1 MSAINFSGGFAVLAG
16 GLRVVPGAQ
25 PPQALQSSRR
35 NWAAQLA
42 VGQSATALPGLLA
55 SVFNL
60 CSHAHRVCAQLALE
74 AAMPGVQPAL
84 PPLHVAQRL
93 HTETAQEHIR
103 RMGLDWP
110 RLLAA
115 PGTGAQGVDG
125 AAQAHAALQ
134 RCPLL
139 TSAAHASA
147 HASPSGDTGPWPATL
162 AWLQTELL
170 HMPATAW
177 LAQWQAGGAG
187 WLRDWAAGR
196 PGWLATLLQGA
207 RLADVAA
214 PVNPA
219 TALRVHADTGADTE
233 AAQAVGMRELSAALD
248 AQPGF
253 ALRPQWRGGCA
264 HTGNW
269 ARLHNP
275 AIGQA
280 LTPWGLLGSRLAE
293 LAQLCLHGAHPPGEP
308 AVLSF
313 GAVPVGEG
321 QGLAWVEMARG
332 LLVHRVA
339 VSNAQGRA
347 KVVACDVVAPTEW
360 NFHPHGVVAH
370 CVAGLD
376 VGEPADMIERRVR
389 LLMAAFDPCVPFE
402 VQPPQ
407 PTQTETSHA

>member
-1 MSAINFSGGFAVLAG
+1 MSAINFSGDFAALAG

-25 PPQALQSSRR
+25 PPQTLQSSRR

-60 CSHAHRVCAQLALE
+60 CSHAHRVCAQLALD

-115 PGTGAQGVDG
+115 PGADAHGVDG

-139 TSAAHASA
+139 TSAAHGT
-147 HASPSGDTGPWPATL
+147 PSGDNGPWPATL
-162 AWLQTELL
+162 AWLQAELL
-170 HMPATAW
+170 HMPATTW

-187 WLRDWAAGR
+187 WLRDWAAGSTD
-196 PGWLATLLQGA
+196 WLAALLQGA

-219 TALRVHADTGADTE
+219 MALRVHAAADADTD
-233 AAQAVGMRELSAALD
+233 AVGMRELSAALD

-253 ALRPQWRGGCA
+253 ALRPQWRGACA

-269 ARLHNP
+269 ARLHNL